1 LGGRAVA
8 RGNGAAAAPWRSS
21 RTVHELQNL
30 GGGTKRAPG
39 SACKVASMSQGR
51 GNMCRKLCRAA
62 EAVSGAAVWEAP
74 GGANVP
80 RAHVVG
86 ACVMPTCPHGRWL
99 MWASDRAGAPAP
111 CHLRTREPP
120 SDRTEWRGNLVGYVG
135 SSCARSRAGVARARI
150 ANTELSI
157 NVSNVQTEMGST
169 PTPLTVRAKRVATAR
184 PRRSCLLRT
193 ASRRPKPANRAG
205 NRTGA
210 LAASYFASS
219 RARRASPAPR
229 TTRGTARAARP
240 PADSS
245 RTIHAPTVANIS
257 TATIHGHEHES
268 RRCAN
273 HPQRR
278 ACSVSHL
285 GSCKVCV
292 F

>member
-99 MWASDRAGAPAP
+99 MWASDTVLALAPAP

-135 SSCARSRAGVARARI
+135 SSCARSPGVAGAR
-150 ANTELSI
+150 ERREP
-157 NVSNVQTEMGST
+157 NVRIFLFSRRGGT
-169 PTPLTVRAKRVATAR
+169 PT
-184 PRRSCLLRT
+184 LR
-193 ASRRPKPANRAG
+193 RRP
-205 NRTGA
+205 
-210 LAASYFASS
+210 
-219 RARRASPAPR
+219 
-229 TTRGTARAARP
+229 
-240 PADSS
+240 
-245 RTIHAPTVANIS
+245 
-257 TATIHGHEHES
+257 
-268 RRCAN
+268 
-273 HPQRR
+273 
-278 ACSVSHL
+278 
-285 GSCKVCV
+285 
-292 F
+292 